1 MWELFERLGVDFRGI
16 WTHWGAFGHILEE
29 FGVVRVLRV
38 DISIPFRSTWLRL
51 GRHLYHPGPER
62 NLAVGNL
69 DIVILEAALK

>member
-38 DISIPFRSTWLRL
+38 DLSIHF
-51 GRHLYHPGPER
+51 
-62 NLAVGNL
+62 
-69 DIVILEAALK
+69 